1 MYKVAICEDETNANE
16 NLKALCRGILNK
28 MDVEHEIV
36 QFGACEELE
45 EALSRG
51 EQFNLLC
58 LDIYMPQKS
67 GMELARQIR
76 ERDDNV
82 VTCSMEHILEGYDVR
97 PIQYLLKPVDE
108 KKLEEALQTD
118 LRLHRQPQELTLQL
132 GGRTYVIPLAEIQY
146 IESINHGCRFH
157 MAQGEQFFWM
167 PLSQVEKLLPQNQ
180 FCRCHQSFI
189 VNLKEI
195 KTADSRSVMLSDGSS
210 LAIGPKYAASFKNN
224 FVHFLNTDM
233 LK

>member
-1 MYKVAICEDETNANE
+1 
-16 NLKALCRGILNK
+16 
-28 MDVEHEIV
+28 
-36 QFGACEELE
+36 
-45 EALSRG
+45 
-51 EQFNLLC
+51 
-58 LDIYMPQKS
+58 MPHKS

-76 ERDDNV
+76 EHDDNV
-82 VTCSMEHILEGYDVR
+82 SIIFATCSMEHILEGYDVR

-108 KKLEEALQTD
+108 KKLEETLQTD
-118 LRLHRQPQELTLQL
+118 LRLHSRPQELTLQL

-180 FCRCHQSFI
+180 FCKCHQSFI
-189 VNLKEI
+189 INLKEI
-195 KTADSRSVMLSDGSS
+195 KTVDSRRVTLSDGSS

-224 FVHFLNTDM
+224 FVHYLNADT